1 MKNYLS
7 IILSTTLFSC
17 SSIEVQ
23 ETNTEV
29 VEIDENIKF
38 ITYLDNDWQ
47 KNLDENPLFA
57 SYVGDK
63 RSNDKINSNSINQF
77 NEERQS
83 EIDSLN
89 QLYEIDQ
96 SKLNEENK
104 LNFKLK

>member
-47 KNLDENPLFA
+47 K
-57 SYVGDK
+57 
-63 RSNDKINSNSINQF
+63 
-77 NEERQS
+77 
-83 EIDSLN
+83 
-89 QLYEIDQ
+89 
-96 SKLNEENK
+96 KLR
-104 LNFKLK
+104 

>member
-47 KNLDENPLFA
+47 KNLDENPYLPHMLGTKDQMIKLIQI
-57 SYVGDK
+57 VL
-63 RSNDKINSNSINQF
+63 INLMKKDNQ
-77 NEERQS
+77 
-83 EIDSLN
+83 
-89 QLYEIDQ
+89 
-96 SKLNEENK
+96 K
-104 LNFKLK
+104 